1 MNMKTT
7 VSIPGIHCASCE
19 ALIKD
24 VSGEFPAITSVI
36 VNLETKKVELE
47 HSEDFDLS
55 KWIEEVQLL
64 GEKYVV
70 HPIS

>member
-1 MNMKTT
+1 MKT
-7 VSIPGIHCASCE
+7 VVLIPGIHCASCE

-24 VSGEFPAITSVI
+24 VTGEFPAVTSVT

-47 HSEDFDLS
+47 HADDFDLS

-64 GEKYVV
+64 GEKYLV
-70 HPIS
+70 HPVS

>member
-1 MNMKTT
+1 MKTT
-7 VSIPGIHCASCE
+7 VVIPGIHCASCE

-24 VSGEFPAITSVI
+24 VSGDFPTIRSVS

-55 KWIEEVQLL
+55 RWIEEVQLL
-64 GEKYVV
+64 GDKYIV
-70 HPIS
+70 HPVP